1 MAAGFRL
8 FSLLLLVLGQLACGQ
23 KGPLY
28 MEGHEPRGM
37 KVVKPRNDAE
47 TAPQVEPSA
56 PN

>member
-8 FSLLLLVLGQLACGQ
+8 FSLLLLVLAQLACGQ

>member
-1 MAAGFRL
+1 MATRSRL
-8 FSLLLLVLGQLACGQ
+8 FCLLLLILAQAACGQ

-37 KVVKPRNDAE
+37 KVVKPKNDAE

>member
-8 FSLLLLVLGQLACGQ
+8 FTLLLLVLAQLACGQ

-37 KVVKPRNDAE
+37 KVIKPHNDAD